1 MGTNELHEIPEES
14 TEDEDRFSPVTEP
27 TAYEK
32 LLQAVHDPKFSHEV
46 TLEKR
51 VGLYKFCGDIGRG
64 NFSRVKKAV
73 HLLTKGETIRV
84 DIEFYDEF
92 LCFAKK
98 KLTIQTKKIRK

>member
-1 MGTNELHEIPEES
+1 MENEFREIREASNE
-14 TEDEDRFSPVTEP
+14 EDEKSPTVNEATP
-27 TAYEK
+27 YEK

-73 HLLTKGETIRV
+73 HLLTKGER
-84 DIEFYDEF
+84 ER
-92 LCFAKK
+92 L
-98 KLTIQTKKIRK
+98 

>member
-1 MGTNELHEIPEES
+1 MGTELHGIPEEC
-14 TEDEDRFSPVTEP
+14 TEDEDRLSAIAEP
-27 TAYEK
+27 TPYEK

-73 HLLTKGETIRV
+73 HLLTKGERIKVNKATGKT
-84 DIEFYDEF
+84 DE
-92 LCFAKK
+92 LKPMKSVAKI
-98 KLTIQTKKIRK
+98 LHDSL

>member
-1 MGTNELHEIPEES
+1 MENEPREIHEDSSEK
-14 TEDEDRFSPVTEP
+14 DEQSPTVNEATP
-27 TAYEK
+27 YEK

-73 HLLTKGETIRV
+73 HLLTKGENFIFVHIHMIIFTQA
-84 DIEFYDEF
+84 FNH
-92 LCFAKK
+92 
-98 KLTIQTKKIRK
+98 T